1 MARVERLMTSINMHL
16 EAIQTKADD
25 AKDFEGAI
33 NDNIEK
39 ALQEQGLNSIE
50 ELESS
55 LKREWN
61 DRLKGEKEK
70 KCSKGS
76 AKKLRM

>member
-1 MARVERLMTSINMHL
+1 MTSINIHF
-16 EAIQTKADD
+16 EAIWTKADN
-25 AKDFEGAI
+25 AKDFEGTI

-39 ALQEQGLNSIE
+39 ALQEQGLSSIE

-55 LKREWN
+55 QKREWN

-70 KCSKGS
+70 KYSKGS